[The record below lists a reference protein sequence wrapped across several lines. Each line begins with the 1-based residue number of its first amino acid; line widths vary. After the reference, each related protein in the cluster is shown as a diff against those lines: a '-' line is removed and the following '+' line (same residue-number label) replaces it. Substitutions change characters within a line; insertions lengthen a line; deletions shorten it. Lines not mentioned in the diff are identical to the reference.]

1 MKLIIQRTRDIQ
13 DGTIG
18 EFKLIKDGGVILTGS
33 TLEPAGD
40 DTTQRGK
47 DKRIPA
53 GAYSVA
59 WHDSPRFKRRLPLL
73 FNDLV
78 PKDRYILIHA
88 GNYPKHTEGCIL
100 LGRYATNEGVFNS
113 MAMLREFLALT
124 INKPLEVE
132 IRSQGKSY
140 EY

>member
-18 EFKLIKDGGVILTGS
+18 EFKLIRDDEILLKGF
-33 TLEPAGD
+33 TLEPAGN

-53 GAYSVA
+53 GSYSVA

-73 FNDLV
+73 YNELV

-100 LGRYATNEGVFNS
+100 VGSSATNEGVFS
-113 MAMLREFLALT
+113 SVDMLMRFLAITL
-124 INKPLEVE
+124 NRELEVE
-132 IRSQGKSY
+132 IRNA
-140 EY
+140 